1 MIQQKQNSKNIFV
14 YEKTYLFIS
23 TEPLCKLFEKIFN
36 FILNYKKLSFYQ
48 NLEDYNSLLEQ
59 NKLDAFHTKNNEK
72 VLQYNNII

>member
-1 MIQQKQNSKNIFV
+1 MGFLNVELLNDGKAKDYDFV
-14 YEKTYLFIS
+14 EV
-23 TEPLCKLFEKIFN
+23 ELCDKDLD

-72 VLQYNNII
+72 VLQYNNNI